1 MKSRWSHA
9 GGVVV
14 RVIDNELHY
23 LLVEASD
30 NPGMWVLPKG
40 KIESGETPEAAA
52 VREIMEEA
60 GVRAVIVSR
69 AGESEYD
76 VGAKHVRV
84 VFFLMQYQSETPRSE
99 ARGLAWRRYQDAMA
113 QLHFENTK
121 RILMQAHALNN

>member
-14 RVIDNELHY
+14 RMIDNELHY

-52 VREIMEEA
+52 AREIKEEA
-60 GVRAVIVSR
+60 GVRAVIISR

-76 VGAKHVRV
+76 VGARHVRV
-84 VFFLMQYQSETPRSE
+84 VFFLMQYQDETPRSE
-99 ARGLAWRRYQDAMA
+99 QRGLAWSRYQDAIR
-113 QLHFENTK
+113 QLHFENTR